1 MVRNMKMKLS
11 KNKKAVSPVVSVVLL
26 IGIAVAA
33 SALVYSWYA
42 GMQKGTQEATG
53 ETAARTAQATSA
65 AILITNVEYPSNG
78 SIGIKVTVSN
88 VGSINVTGLALYVDN
103 ANVNYTGNNYV
114 DVDST
119 TTLSNGTLSLSS
131 GVHTVKVTS
140 QQGAEASQT
149 LVV

>member
-53 ETAARTAQATSA
+53 ETAARTAQASSA
-65 AILITNVEYPSNG
+65 GILITNIEYNTTLDTMN
-78 SIGIKVTVSN
+78 VTVSN
-88 VGSINVTGLALYVDN
+88 IGSIAVHDLKLYVDN
-103 ANVNYTGNNYV
+103 SPLSLDQSVSELAI
-114 DVDST
+114 DST
-119 TTLSNGTLSLSS
+119 TVLNTSNFGYSS
-131 GVHTVKVTS
+131 GVHTVKVTTKE
-140 QQGAEASQT
+140 GAQASQT
-149 LVV
+149 LVL